1 MVGTI
6 VSEPNVKGVY
16 ILLKSRTFVTTTAVR
31 TELARFFHM
40 MPHADNESITDVEQ
54 WTDAADLIRFGI
66 IFLGKDGMPLEKVWR
81 ADAKIARKLF
91 GASNLDWVNS
101 LHASWTKVAT
111 APIEQL
117 VFEQVVHYFSTYD
130 MERLTG
136 ASIPLFPVE
145 DILADLDERPN
156 IKAFTVIQY
165 IDLDDASDLV
175 AEYFESTVAPSKDA
189 IEHASILMKAFDVS
203 LDGIKSFE
211 FQVIRYEQLG
221 AVPKEGQN
229 FLRFLIYKTTGS
241 TLVIKNQ
248 CTIESIVRNLQ
259 QAEKEKFAH
268 ECFCNADLVELAK
281 TFHRFK
287 PLYLAFKKGPSCAP
301 YINKIRKLADKYHE
315 PMSDVTVQNLI
326 NLEHDYM
333 RTGNNTKLYAVIQ
346 KCSIRQLVKLL
357 NFTQSELAREDSRAD
372 NGIAPVYNIRNGKV
386 FVPQAETASQDHSS
400 ICLRVF
406 ALADL
411 RRHLLVQ
418 LRNLVEH
425 KLDDKT
431 FLIPAEM
438 HYAVPTSE
446 KQFIGNIPYG
456 SCITLPEG
464 KSFCAAI
471 RWENTGRIRNDLD
484 LHMQSLTRAFGWN
497 SSYRSDNCDVLYSGD
512 VTDARDGAVEAYL
525 FSPNENE
532 VFLLSLSKF
541 CGADK
546 VDFQFFMT
554 DKGFNHN
561 HAVRGGRSNGVCD
574 IADALFAPIPMACDS
589 GSISL
594 GLFVAN
600 SFYFYGGNLGSERI
614 PKRELYGSFITAFS
628 HRLTHMMDLSDLIRM
643 AGGTVT
649 VNESE
654 PDGSDYIDLRP
665 SALSARSIM
674 KIIDELNT

>member
-1 MVGTI
+1 MVDTRI
-6 VSEPNVKGVY
+6 LELNVKGVHT
-16 ILLKSRTFVTTTAVR
+16 LLKSRTLVTTTAVR

-40 MPHADNESITDVEQ
+40 MPHADNESTTDIAQ

-81 ADAKIARKLF
+81 ADAKIVRKLF
-91 GASNLDWVNS
+91 GVSNLDWVNS

-287 PLYLAFKKGPSCAP
+287 PLYLAFKKGASCAP

-315 PMSDVTVQNLI
+315 PMSDATVL
-326 NLEHDYM
+326 
-333 RTGNNTKLYAVIQ
+333 
-346 KCSIRQLVKLL
+346 
-357 NFTQSELAREDSRAD
+357 
-372 NGIAPVYNIRNGKV
+372 
-386 FVPQAETASQDHSS
+386 SS
-400 ICLRVF
+400 
-406 ALADL
+406 
-411 RRHLLVQ
+411 
-418 LRNLVEH
+418 
-425 KLDDKT
+425 
-431 FLIPAEM
+431 
-438 HYAVPTSE
+438 S
-446 KQFIGNIPYG
+446 
-456 SCITLPEG
+456 
-464 KSFCAAI
+464 
-471 RWENTGRIRNDLD
+471 
-484 LHMQSLTRAFGWN
+484 
-497 SSYRSDNCDVLYSGD
+497 
-512 VTDARDGAVEAYL
+512 
-525 FSPNENE
+525 
-532 VFLLSLSKF
+532 
-541 CGADK
+541 
-546 VDFQFFMT
+546 
-554 DKGFNHN
+554 
-561 HAVRGGRSNGVCD
+561 
-574 IADALFAPIPMACDS
+574 
-589 GSISL
+589 
-594 GLFVAN
+594 
-600 SFYFYGGNLGSERI
+600 
-614 PKRELYGSFITAFS
+614 
-628 HRLTHMMDLSDLIRM
+628 
-643 AGGTVT
+643 
-649 VNESE
+649 
-654 PDGSDYIDLRP
+654 
-665 SALSARSIM
+665 
-674 KIIDELNT
+674 

>member
-1 MVGTI
+1 MVDTRI
-6 VSEPNVKGVY
+6 LELNVKGVHT
-16 ILLKSRTFVTTTAVR
+16 LLKSRTLVTTTAVR

-40 MPHADNESITDVEQ
+40 MPHADNESTTDIAQ

-81 ADAKIARKLF
+81 ADAKIVRKLF
-91 GASNLDWVNS
+91 GVSNLDWVNS

-165 IDLDDASDLV
+165 IDLDDVYKLV
-175 AEYFESTVAPSKDA
+175 SEYFESTVALSKDA
-189 IEHASILMKAFDVS
+189 IEHAPILMEAFDVS

-211 FQVIRYEQLG
+211 FQVIRCEQLG
-221 AVPKEGQN
+221 IVPKEGQN

-315 PMSDVTVQNLI
+315 PMSDATVQNLI
-326 NLEHDYM
+326 NLERDYM
-333 RTGNNTKLYAVIQ
+333 RTGVNSKLHAVIQ
-346 KCSIRQLVKLL
+346 RCNVRQLVKLL
-357 NFTQSELAREDSRAD
+357 NFTQSELARENSEAD
-372 NGIAPVYNIRNGKV
+372 KKIDPVYNIRNGKV
-386 FVPQAETASQDHSS
+386 FMPQPETASQTRDSGY
-400 ICLRVF
+400 LRVF

-411 RRHLLVQ
+411 RKRLDAQ
-418 LRNLVEH
+418 LRRLVDH
-425 KLDDKT
+425 KLDGKT
-431 FLIPAEM
+431 FLIPSEM

-446 KQFIGNIPYG
+446 KQFVGNIPYG
-456 SCITLPEG
+456 SSITLPEG
-464 KSFCAAI
+464 NSFCAAI
-471 RWENTGRIRNDLD
+471 RWENTGKIRNDLD
-484 LHMQSLTRAFGWN
+484 LHMQSLTRTFGWN

-525 FSPNENE
+525 LSPNENE
-532 VFLLSLSKF
+532 IFLLSLSKF

-546 VDFQFFMT
+546 VDFQFFLT
-554 DKGFNHN
+554 DKGFNCN
-561 HAVRGGRSNGVCD
+561 HAVRGGRSAGVCD
-574 IADALFAPIPMACDS
+574 IADALFAPISMTCDS
-589 GSISL
+589 GSVFL

-600 SFYFYGGNLGSERI
+600 SFYFYGGDLGSKRI
-614 PKRELYGSFITAFS
+614 PKNDLYRSFITSFA
-628 HRLTHMMDLSDLIRM
+628 HRLEHTMDLSAFICM
-643 AGGTVT
+643 AGGTVVT
-649 VNESE
+649 DETEVE
-654 PDGSDYIDLRP
+654 GADYLDLRP
-665 SALSARSIM
+665 SALSARTIM
-674 KIIDELNT
+674 KIVDECNE